1 MAARA
6 LCIAGLLAAMAVLP
20 SAAGNSPKVKVAL
33 YLDNG
38 CRGGGVIHLAQLL
51 KSSPDVDC
59 HFINAAD
66 VQAGKLDGYDV
77 LMMPGGSGYD
87 RYPQLGEGGF
97 EKIRKYIREGGS
109 YYGICAG
116 IALALNDPKRLRL
129 IPYTREKTPPR
140 GGFSAAVKLNAR
152 AEELL
157 GVPAGTRYFRYHD
170 GPLPAK
176 GEPVPDSEYEVLAT
190 FESQVMQRGKAVNQM
205 YGMPAII
212 YGRYGKGKVLV
223 SVMHPEYFPSTHDVL
238 GAGFKPLVGRSI
250 TFTYPKKSARPL
262 RVAYYASEI
271 DRTGDTRATVKDAVA
286 LAERSDV
293 DVTFVSGEQIAEGAL
308 DHADVLLVPGGRRDK
323 MWQAA
328 RPLIDAFESGGHRI
342 EDSARELLSRIG
354 K

>member
-1 MAARA
+1 MVARS
-6 LCIAGLLAAMAVLP
+6 LRVAGLLAAMAGLP
-20 SAAGNSPKVKVAL
+20 SAAGDIPRIKVAL

-59 HFINAAD
+59 AFLNAAD
-66 VQAGKLDGYDV
+66 VLAGKLAGCDV

-87 RYPQLGEGGF
+87 RYPQLGEEGF
-97 EKIRKYIREGGS
+97 EKMRQYIREGGR

-205 YGMPAII
+205 YGMPAVI

-238 GAGFKPLVGRSI
+238 GAGFKPLVGRPV
-250 TFTYPKKSARPL
+250 TFTYPKKSSRPL

-271 DRTGDTRATVKDAVA
+271 DRTGDTRATVRDAVA
-286 LAERSDV
+286 LAERPDV

-308 DHADVLLVPGGRRDK
+308 DHADVLLIPGGRRNK
-323 MWQAA
+323 MWRAA

-342 EDSARELLSRIG
+342 EESASELLLRIG